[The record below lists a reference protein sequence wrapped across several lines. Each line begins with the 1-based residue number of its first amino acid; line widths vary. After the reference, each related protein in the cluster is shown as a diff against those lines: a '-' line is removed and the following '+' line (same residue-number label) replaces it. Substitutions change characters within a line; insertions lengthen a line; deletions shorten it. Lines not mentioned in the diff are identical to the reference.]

1 LKRFVGVIAIILM
14 ILISTVGCNQQAIEP
29 AEEKVLKIGVFLI
42 DDSLPLFVA
51 EAEGLFEKNDVQ
63 VELIPFSSAR
73 DKDVAL
79 ETGEIDG
86 VLTDIVVTALLK
98 KGGTD
103 VKITSFAFGANPQE
117 GRFAILAS
125 PQSTIT
131 QPEDLKG
138 VPIAISNNTM
148 IHYLAEKMP
157 LEKGLQ
163 KEDIKTQSIPDLN
176 IRLEALVSGSD
187 VQAAILPDP
196 LATLAEKMGAKVI
209 IDDTKLEKNLSQSVI
224 IFRQE
229 VLNNYRDN
237 VASFLQAFE
246 EAGQLISNNP
256 DKYFELRMEKTR
268 VPEPL
273 RESYPSPTYS
283 PLAVPDEE
291 MVKSV
296 LDWMVE
302 KGLLDKPF
310 SYEEIVDK
318 SFIKR

>member
-1 LKRFVGVIAIILM
+1 MKGKTRVIVILLIIIF
-14 ILISTVGCNQQAIEP
+14 ILTGCNQQGK
-29 AEEKVLKIGVFLI
+29 EESEDKVLKIGVFLI

-51 EAEGLFEKNDVQ
+51 EAENLYAKKNIQ
-63 VELIPFSSAR
+63 VELLPFSSAR

-79 ETGEIDG
+79 ETGVIDG

-125 PQSTIT
+125 PGSTIT
-131 QPEDLKG
+131 EPEDLKD

-157 LEKGLQ
+157 LEVGLK

-176 IRLEALVSGSD
+176 IRLEALISAGVE
-187 VQAAILPDP
+187 AAILPDP

-209 IDDTKLEKNLSQSVI
+209 IDDTKLSKNLSQSVI

-229 VLNNYRDN
+229 VLDKHRDK
-237 VASFLQAFE
+237 VALFLEAFE
-246 EAGQLISNNP
+246 EAGQLINDNP

-268 VPEPL
+268 VPQPL
-273 RESYPSPTYS
+273 RDSYPSPTFS
-283 PLAVPDEE
+283 SLAVPDEE
-291 MVKSV
+291 MVQSV

-310 SYEEIVDK
+310 AYEEIVDK

>member
-1 LKRFVGVIAIILM
+1 LQGLSRIIAVILVILVII
-14 ILISTVGCNQQAIEP
+14 TGCSREAQEP
-29 AEEKVLKIGVFLI
+29 DGDKVLKIGVFLI

-51 EAEGLFEKNDVQ
+51 EAENLFAANNVQ
-63 VELIPFSSAR
+63 VELLPFSSAR

-103 VKITSFAFGANPQE
+103 VRITSFAFGANPQE

-125 PQSTIT
+125 PESSIEK
-131 QPEDLKG
+131 PEDLKN

-157 LEKGLQ
+157 LETGL
-163 KEDIKTQSIPDLN
+163 KLEDIKTQSVPDMNL
-176 IRLEALVSGSD
+176 RLEALISGS

-196 LATLAEKMGAKVI
+196 LATLAERMGARVV
-209 IDDTKLEKNLSQSVI
+209 IDDTLLARNLSQSVI
-224 IFRQE
+224 IFRKE
-229 VLNNYRDN
+229 VLENYPDN

-246 EAGQLISNNP
+246 EGGRLINNNP
-256 DKYFELRMEKTR
+256 DKYYELRMEKTR

-273 RESYPSPTYS
+273 RGSYPSPTYS

-291 MVKSV
+291 MVSRV
-296 LDWMVE
+296 MDWMVE
-302 KGLLDKPF
+302 KELLSAPF
-310 SYEEIVDK
+310 SYDEIVDN

>member
-1 LKRFVGVIAIILM
+1 MKGLTRVIAIV
-14 ILISTVGCNQQAIEP
+14 LIIVFIFTGCNQP
-29 AEEKVLKIGVFLI
+29 AKEEVQDKVLKVGVFLI

-51 EAEGLFEKNDVQ
+51 EAENLFAQNNVQ
-63 VELIPFSSAR
+63 VELLPFNSAR

-125 PQSTIT
+125 PKSGINS
-131 QPEDLKG
+131 PEDLKG

-157 LEKGLQ
+157 LEAGLK
-163 KEDIKTQSIPDLN
+163 KEDIKTQSIPDMN
-176 IRLEALVSGSD
+176 VRLEALVSSG
-187 VQAAILPDP
+187 VEAAILPDP
-196 LATLAEKMGAKVI
+196 LATLAEKMGARVV
-209 IDDTKLEKNLSQSVI
+209 IDDTKLSKNLSQSVI

-229 VLNNYRDN
+229 VLDKHRDK
-237 VASFLQAFE
+237 VASFLKAFE
-246 EAGQLISNNP
+246 EAGQLINNNP

-268 VPEPL
+268 VPQPL
-273 RESYPSPTYS
+273 RDSYPSPTYS

-291 MVKSV
+291 MVQSV

-302 KGLLDKPF
+302 KGLLDQPF
-310 SYEEIVDK
+310 SYEELVDN
-318 SFIKR
+318 SFVKR